1 MESEQARD
9 LLAQEGDRL
18 RGIREEL
25 GDLRDE
31 SQEDSLQELSSYDQH
46 QADVGTETFDR
57 EKDLT
62 ILDSIEGEL
71 ADVERALQRLDAGTY
86 GACEACGEPIPD
98 DRLEALPATRFCL
111 VDQASAE
118 RELRRSGPR
127 EIVEDDVE
135 DSSDARA

>member
-18 RGIREEL
+18 RGIKDEL
-25 GDLRDE
+25 GDLRNE
-31 SQEDSLQELSSYDQH
+31 SQLDSLQELSSYDQH

-71 ADVERALQRLDAGTY
+71 AHVEYALQRLDAGTY
-86 GACEACGEPIPD
+86 GTCEACGKPIPD

-111 VDQASAE
+111 DDQASAE

-127 EIVEDDVE
+127 EIAEDDD